1 MTAHGAARHVPDRA
15 CGDGHDEGGAVRRG
29 GRRLAGRA
37 KFHEVR
43 RGRWR
48 WAGRR
53 CPAMGSADRPIAGA
67 SHSADDMTSSG
78 PFPASARKTRMT
90 TRA

>member
-37 KFHEVR
+37 KFH
-43 RGRWR
+43 RGSPRPM
-48 WAGRR
+48 AVGGAAVPGDGLGRLPGHR
-53 CPAMGSADRPIAGA
+53 IRQTI
-67 SHSADDMTSSG
+67 
-78 PFPASARKTRMT
+78 
-90 TRA
+90 